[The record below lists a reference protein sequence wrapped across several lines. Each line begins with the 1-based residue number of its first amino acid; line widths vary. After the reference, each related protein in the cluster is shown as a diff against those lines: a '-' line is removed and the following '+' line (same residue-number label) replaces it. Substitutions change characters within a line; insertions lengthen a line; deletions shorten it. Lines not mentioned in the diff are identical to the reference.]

1 LEASIGETLK
11 RHFKKSAI
19 MGVNDL
25 PKLLRDGKKLQNSL
39 SELNGTV
46 CGVDLSV
53 DLHKMF
59 NKLEFA

>member
-1 LEASIGETLK
+1 
-11 RHFKKSAI
+11 